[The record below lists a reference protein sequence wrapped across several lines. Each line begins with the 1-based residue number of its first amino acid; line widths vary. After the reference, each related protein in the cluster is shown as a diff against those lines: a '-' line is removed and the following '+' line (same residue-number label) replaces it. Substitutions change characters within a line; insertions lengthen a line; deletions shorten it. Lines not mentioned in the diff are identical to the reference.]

1 MCGIVGCVFTG
12 GGGGAEAP
20 RELLSAMCRVQRH
33 RGPDEEGMH
42 FGEGVALGHRRLS
55 IIDLSSGQ
63 QPMASADGRDWLV
76 FNGEIYNFQALRGEL
91 QARGHAFRTRSD
103 TEVILAGYRE
113 WGDGV
118 VERLSGMFAFALWD
132 GARRRL
138 LAARDRMGK
147 KPFYYH
153 EGKGRF
159 LFASE
164 MKSILAEPSVP
175 REIDP
180 EAVDK
185 YFSFGYIPAPTTI
198 FRSVRKLRPGHL
210 LTLEQ
215 GRPAEVRQYWDVRYA
230 PSRDCRT
237 ESDYV
242 DKLEALLKAAV
253 ERRLVSEVP
262 LGAFL
267 SGGLDSSVVV
277 GTMAKIMD
285 RPVKTFTIDFAEQ
298 GFSESADA
306 RLVADAFKTDHKVFT
321 VKSDAIALLPDLV
334 WHFDEP
340 FADSSA
346 VPTYHV
352 SRMARQEVTV
362 VLSGDGGDE
371 LFAGYNDYAK
381 RDMLAP
387 FWRIPAPL
395 RRGLIGPFGR
405 MAPIHFPG
413 KNWLVAIG
421 KLEEYKAGRIFDI
434 FPLIKDNLFS
444 PELRR
449 SLRGVPAAGFA
460 IDYWKNLPEGPSLSR
475 AQYAD
480 TKIYLPEDILVKVD
494 RMSMACSLETRAP
507 LLDYEIAEFAAGIP
521 PELQRKDGRGKY
533 EIIHKK
539 KQGFAIPRDQWFRG
553 ALQDYAE
560 AMLRSEAFRARGYFD
575 QRVVER
581 VLAGQRSGKRDYGF
595 WIWALINFELW
606 HRVFI
611 DPGTRRI

>member
-1 MCGIVGCVFTG
+1 MCG
-12 GGGGAEAP
+12 
-20 RELLSAMCRVQRH
+20 VQKH

-42 FGEGVALGHRRLS
+42 FGPGVGLGHRRLS

-63 QPMASADGRDWLV
+63 QPMGSADGKDWLV
-76 FNGEIYNFQALRGEL
+76 FNGEIYNFQGLRDQL
-91 QARGHAFRTRSD
+91 KAKGHVFRTKSD
-103 TEVILAGYRE
+103 TEVILVGYRE
-113 WGDGV
+113 WGDKV
-118 VERLSGMFAFALWD
+118 VEKLSGMFAFALWD
-132 GARRRL
+132 GGKKRL
-138 LAARDRMGK
+138 LVARDRMGK
-147 KPFYYH
+147 KPLYFADLP
-153 EGKGRF
+153 GRF

-164 MKSILAEPSVP
+164 MKSILCDPETP
-175 REIDP
+175 REVDP
-180 EAVDK
+180 EAVDN
-185 YFSFGYIPAPTTI
+185 YFSFGYIPAPLTI
-198 FRSVRKLRPGHL
+198 FKAVRKLRPGHY
-210 LTLEQ
+210 LTLEE
-215 GRPAEVRQYWDVRYA
+215 GRPPEVRQYWDVRYA
-230 PSRDCRT
+230 PST
-237 ESDYV
+237 ECKTENDFV
-242 DKLEALLKAAV
+242 DKLEGLLKGAV

-277 GTMAKIMD
+277 GTMAKIMG

-306 RLVADAFKTDHKVFT
+306 RLVADTFKTDHKVFT
-321 VKSDAIALLPDLV
+321 VKSDAIGLLPDLV

-346 VPTYHV
+346 VPTYYV
-352 SRMARQEVTV
+352 SKMARQEVTV

-387 FWRIPAPL
+387 FWRIPSPL
-395 RRGLIGPFGR
+395 RRHLIGPLGR
-405 MAPIHFPG
+405 AVPVDFPG

-421 KLEEYKAGRIFDI
+421 KLEQYKAGRIFDI

-444 PELRR
+444 GEFRR
-449 SLRGVPAAGFA
+449 SLKGIPAPGLA

-480 TKIYLPEDILVKVD
+480 TKIYLPEDILMKVD

-507 LLDYEIAEFAAGIP
+507 LLDYEIAEFAASIP
-521 PELQRKDGRGKY
+521 PDLQRKDGRGKY
-533 EIIHKK
+533 VLRQAAKRFLPEAVLNKK

-560 AMLRSEAFRARGYFD
+560 AMLRSEKFRSRGYFD
-575 QRVVER
+575 PAVVDAILASQR
-581 VLAGQRSGKRDYGF
+581 AGKADYGF

-606 HRVFI
+606 HQVFL
-611 DPGTRRI
+611 DKETRRI